1 MAKQKRRTLLIG
13 NIIWISL
20 VGVIALL
27 AIITGFIKTN
37 AAPALDKP
45 YSIQIISQG
54 GFGPT
59 AVSTVELVQDT
70 DNQSDLD
77 KFYQTYLDS
86 ANFSA
91 LRGIMENQWFKKAY
105 LSTYTDEDGNKQL
118 KTLDS
123 GDIRSIKAAPSSVK
137 NASKYLIVF
146 RYLDSDAKKIAK
158 IDDVEITYDT
168 VYFLVRHT
176 QNEIA
181 SFKMYLV
188 DQEALETQDFYQTYE
203 ITAYAQ
209 LTKMYD
215 LIKDILDK

>member
-59 AVSTVELVQDT
+59 AASTVELVQDT

-86 ANFSA
+86 SNFSA

-123 GDIRSIKAAPSSVK
+123 GDIRSIKAAPSSAQ
-137 NASKYLIVF
+137 NGSKYLIVF

-158 IDDVEITYDT
+158 IDDVEIAYDT